1 MKKYMNFNTLR
12 TLDFYNKFTI
22 RKRKMSPDEI
32 KMFLKNVKS
41 LSNVRPLYA
50 QEFMMLE
57 NILLKHPPN
66 TTIRQEIMNKLMKEE
81 VCEGACVKFIMF
93 KNDHRLKCTPNQFMR
108 KKKLF
113 MSYKPKS
120 PLSMR
125 VN

>member
-113 MSYKPKS
+113 MSYTPKS